1 MGVFSREQGGFD
13 ENRDK
18 KTMKQKIRAVRR
30 RASRPV
36 RPVDYE
42 AVRAQILAKDL
53 RRTIPADGMKKAF
66 ALPVTLGTD
75 EKTRLAMD
83 AAFFNN
89 CALDSFSD
97 TLAGHAIE
105 SGQFPYTSF
114 VGYGVLQQVAQNGMI
129 RNCIKTVADDVT
141 RQWITIKGGEDT
153 APEKIEQLQRAQE
166 KYGLRDLFNRAVAK
180 VGFMGGAF
188 IFIRTEGDAG
198 QEPDL
203 SLPLRL
209 NSKCAELEKGDGLQF
224 VVVDPVSVSP
234 AEYNTIDPLRADYYK
249 PQKWFVLGRPVHASR
264 LLTLYANEPPLL
276 LKPAYN
282 FLGIPQAQILW
293 DYVLHWNEC
302 RVAAQELVKKL
313 SLLIYYT
320 NAQDRMADMNGV
332 QELDTVMEMLQHY
345 RDNNSVFLANRET
358 DQVDNVQ
365 TTVSGVSDV
374 VRQAQEMIA
383 AINRTPAVK
392 LFGISP
398 SGFNATGESDIRNYN
413 DHIRSQQELYRPA
426 LMECLKAIQL
436 VLWGKVDPAITFEWN
451 ELDLDNESSQAM
463 TFNTRAMA
471 LATLKDRNAIS
482 ADEMR
487 QALRLEKSAHLDFLS
502 GDAPEEEDADLET
515 DDPDGGLLEQY
526 RQKLGLTGGKP
537 EEGGEKHEGE
547 GAEAEGGKG
556 S

>member
-1 MGVFSREQGGFD
+1 MGVLSREQGGFD

-83 AAFFNN
+83 AVFFNN

-141 RQWITIKGGEDT
+141 RQWITVKGGEDT

-365 TTVSGVSDV
+365 TTVAGVSDV

-436 VLWGKVDPAITFEWN
+436 VLWGEVDPAITFEWN

-526 RQKLGLTGGKP
+526 RQKLGLTGGKL

-547 GAEAEGGKG
+547 GAQAEGGEG

>member
-1 MGVFSREQGGFD
+1 MGVLSREQGGFD

-141 RQWITIKGGEDT
+141 RQWITVKGGEDT

-365 TTVSGVSDV
+365 TTVAGVSDV

-436 VLWGKVDPAITFEWN
+436 VLWGEVDPAITFEWN

-547 GAEAEGGKG
+547 GAEAEGGEG

>member
-1 MGVFSREQGGFD
+1 
-13 ENRDK
+13 
-18 KTMKQKIRAVRR
+18 MKQKIRAVRR

-141 RQWITIKGGEDT
+141 RQWITVKGGEDT

-234 AEYNTIDPLRADYYK
+234 AEYNTIDPLRADYYT

-365 TTVSGVSDV
+365 TTVAGVSDV

-436 VLWGKVDPAITFEWN
+436 VLWGEVDPAITFEWN

-547 GAEAEGGKG
+547 GAEAEGGEG

>member
-1 MGVFSREQGGFD
+1 MGVLSREQGGFD

-141 RQWITIKGGEDT
+141 RQWITVKGGEDT

-365 TTVSGVSDV
+365 TTVAGVSDV

-436 VLWGKVDPAITFEWN
+436 VLWGEVDPAITFEWN

-526 RQKLGLTGGKP
+526 RQKLGLTGGKL

-547 GAEAEGGKG
+547 GAQAEGGEG

>member
-1 MGVFSREQGGFD
+1 MGVLSREQGGFD

-153 APEKIEQLQRAQE
+153 APEKIEQLQQAQE

-436 VLWGKVDPAITFEWN
+436 VLWGEVDPAITFEWN

-547 GAEAEGGKG
+547 GAEAEGGEG